1 MTTFDTERR
10 IRNLWIF
17 GLLALGVYTA
27 CSSSDSKAPPS
38 QIWLGEGGTAGSSAG
53 GTAGKAGAKQDAG
66 KDTGSD
72 SDLDP
77 DSDGVAGTAGSGGD
91 ADTDTGPVLPCT
103 TDIAFAAKSLTY
115 SSPTPDTLIPMLGE
129 LTYDK
134 AIPFMLVIHDESGT
148 MYGAVS
154 ATQDVGGLQAFPLT
168 ETPCLQLLVTQDWNV
183 FTTQG
188 PVHYETDPQPLAYL
202 HLTDKAGSVSIKLEH
217 VRWVATTTAQCS
229 DMLVDVQAYIP
240 DSELGLVLHFT
251 DGPHTLGEYYSGGMK
266 NPFHFVFQGELKTF
280 DYTTLTLDVGCTGAG
295 GSGGSDGGPKPLDGG

>member
-1 MTTFDTERR
+1 M
-10 IRNLWIF
+10 RNLWIL

-38 QIWLGEGGTAGSSAG
+38 QIWNGEGGTAGSHAG

-72 SDLDP
+72 SDP
-77 DSDGVAGTAGSGGD
+77 DSDSDGAAGTAGSGED
-91 ADTDTGPVLPCT
+91 ADTDTGPVLSCT

-115 SSPTPDTLIPMLGE
+115 SSPTPDALIPRLGE
-129 LTYDK
+129 LIYDK
-134 AIPFMLVIHDESGT
+134 ATPFVLVVHNDSGT
-148 MYGAVS
+148 MYGAIS
-154 ATQDVGGLQAFPLT
+154 ATQDAGGMQVFPLT

-188 PVHYETDPQPLAYL
+188 PVHYEADPQPLAYL
-202 HLTDKAGSVSIKLEH
+202 HLTDTLGPVSIKLEH

-240 DSELGLVLHFT
+240 DSELSLVLHFT
-251 DGPHTLGEYYSGGMK
+251 NGDHTLGEYYSGGMK

-280 DYTTLTLDVGCTGAG
+280 DYTTLTLDAGCTGAG
-295 GSGGSDGGPKPLDGG
+295 GSGGSDPDSGPIPLDGG